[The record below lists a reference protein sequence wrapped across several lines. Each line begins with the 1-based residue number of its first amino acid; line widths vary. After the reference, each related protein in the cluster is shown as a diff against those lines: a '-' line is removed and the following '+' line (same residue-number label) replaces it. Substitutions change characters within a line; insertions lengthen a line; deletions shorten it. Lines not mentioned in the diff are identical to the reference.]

1 MMRGN
6 LSMSKFLIHTI
17 RTLFKLD
24 EKRKVVVAVVVVVKF
39 LLENF
44 ECEANTVTE
53 VYFIPYFTFT

>member
-1 MMRGN
+1 
-6 LSMSKFLIHTI
+6 MSKFLVHTI
-17 RTLFKLD
+17 RTFFKLD
-24 EKRKVVVAVVVVVKF
+24 EKRKVVAVVVVVVVAVVVVVKF

>member
-1 MMRGN
+1 
-6 LSMSKFLIHTI
+6 MSKFLIHTI